1 MTATLP
7 TCPREDCTAA
17 CDHTHVLTTGKPY
30 PCFLQVVLAPG
41 VRGLHEAEQERRD
54 DHVVLPAGLSYG
66 DRTLTS
72 GLPENRERRWLNGHR
87 AIWSDAAPSVGIHTH
102 YAAGGGCVTHYCHG
116 CEET

>member
-1 MTATLP
+1 MTTPPTTLADVAALAATCATEPRSLEWVRTP
-7 TCPREDCTAA
+7 T
-17 CDHTHVLTTGKPY
+17 
-30 PCFLQVVLAPG
+30 G
-41 VRGLHEAEQERRD
+41 VRWTV
-54 DHVVLPAGLSYG
+54 HVATCADY
-66 DRTLTS
+66 RTLTS